1 MRNYNWKEF
10 FCREVF
16 LMEEVTGAC
25 YEGLLGWGDE
35 AKRKHYLGVKGVEEA
50 RQVQGDEE
58 GN

>member
-1 MRNYNWKEF
+1 
-10 FCREVF
+10 
-16 LMEEVTGAC
+16 MEEVTGAC

-58 GN
+58 SN